1 VTQFI
6 FAVILWVIM
15 IICGFAG
22 VFLAENRKDRAGAF
36 TAAVLLGAI
45 GFGLFAWGGAKNI
58 PLKNIGVPTA
68 LGNVNGTVYQS
79 GTYETWTPWESFTN
93 IDETVQSVTW
103 EAGPKN
109 NGINCDGG
117 LAIRIGGQQSACA
130 NVTIQFQVRPSAAIS
145 LLEDYANHGPLI
157 PEIKQ
162 AVVIREFETVV
173 NEVLGDYDPI
183 TDQQNV
189 SDAKVTTS
197 QFTKFAPTI
206 LAMMRHDI
214 GDKIIVQAVY
224 LPKVIFD
231 PTIEGALSAIQ
242 KAHADFAVQTENE
255 LVNSAH
261 KQALTNLGNPTLN
274 QLIAQC
280 LANAGTNNPG
290 SCIPG
295 ASTKLQLSGNASA
308 AG

>member
-1 VTQFI
+1 VFQFI
-6 FAVILWVIM
+6 VAIIFWVVMLVAV
-15 IICGFAG
+15 FYAA
-22 VFLAENRKDRAGAF
+22 FLARPGKDRAAAV
-36 TAAVLLGAI
+36 TAAVLLGAL
-45 GFGLFAWGGAKNI
+45 GFGLYAWGGVKSI
-58 PLKNIGVPTA
+58 PLKNIGIPSA
-68 LGNVNGTVYQS
+68 LGNVGSSVYEH
-79 GTYETWTPWESFTN
+79 GTYETWQPWQSFTN

-103 EAGPKN
+103 VSGPKN

-162 AVVIREFETVV
+162 AVVVREFETVV
-173 NEVLGDYDPI
+173 NQVLGDYDPI

-197 QFTKFAPTI
+197 QFTQFAPTI
-206 LAMMRHDI
+206 LADMRKDI

-231 PTIEGALSAIQ
+231 PTIEGALNAIQ

-255 LVNSAH
+255 LVNKAH
-261 KQALTNLGNPTLN
+261 STALANLGNPTLN

-280 LANAGTNNPG
+280 LANAGTSNPG

-295 ASTKLQLSGNASA
+295 ASTKLQLSGSASA

>member
-1 VTQFI
+1 MVQFI
-6 FAVILWVIM
+6 FAIILWVIM
-15 IICGFAG
+15 SLCGFAG
-22 VFLAENRKDRAGAF
+22 VFLAENRKDRAGAI
-36 TAAVLLGAI
+36 TAAGLLGVI
-45 GFGLFAWGGAKNI
+45 GFGLFAWGGVKTI
-58 PLKNIGVPTA
+58 PLKNIGVPSA
-68 LGNVNGTVYQS
+68 LGNVGSSVYQH
-79 GTYETWTPWESFTN
+79 GTYETWQPWQSFTN

-103 EAGPKN
+103 VSGPRN

-117 LAIRIGGQQSACA
+117 LPIRIGGQQSACA

-173 NEVLGDYDPI
+173 NAVLGDYDPI

-189 SDAKVTTS
+189 SNATVTTS

-206 LAMMRHDI
+206 LADMRADI

-224 LPKVIFD
+224 LPKVTFD
-231 PTIEGALSAIQ
+231 PTIENALSAIQ
-242 KAHADFAVQTENE
+242 QAHADFAVQTENE
-255 LVNSAH
+255 LVNKAH
-261 KQALTNLGNPTLN
+261 STALANLGNPTLN
-274 QLIAQC
+274 QLVAQC
-280 LANAGTNNPG
+280 LANAGTRNPG

-295 ASTKLQLSGNASA
+295 ASTKLQLTQGS
-308 AG
+308 

>member
-1 VTQFI
+1 VFQFI
-6 FAVILWVIM
+6 TAIVFWVIM
-15 IICGFAG
+15 IVVVFYA
-22 VFLAENRKDRAGAF
+22 VFLAKPGKDLAGAV
-36 TAAVLLGAI
+36 TAAVLLGVL
-45 GFGLFAWGGAKNI
+45 GFGLYAWGGVKSI
-58 PLKNIGVPTA
+58 PLKNIGVPSA
-68 LGNVNGTVYQS
+68 LGNVGSSVYQH
-79 GTYETWTPWESFTN
+79 GTYETWQPWESFTN

-103 EAGPKN
+103 VSGPKN

-130 NVTIQFQVRPSAAIS
+130 NVTIQFQVRPLAAIS

-173 NEVLGDYDPI
+173 NQVLGDYDPI

-197 QFTKFAPTI
+197 QFTQFAPTI
-206 LAMMRHDI
+206 LAMMRKDI

-224 LPKVIFD
+224 LPKVLFD
-231 PTIEGALSAIQ
+231 PTIENALNSIQ
-242 KAHADFAVQTENE
+242 QAHAEYAVQTENE
-255 LVNSAH
+255 LVNAA
-261 KQALTNLGNPTLN
+261 KAKAIANLGTPTLA

-280 LANAGTNNPG
+280 LQDSQGKNPG
-290 SCIPG
+290 NCIPG
-295 ASTKLQLSGNASA
+295 SVTKLQLQNVPGGS
-308 AG
+308 

>member
-1 VTQFI
+1 MFQFIVGII
-6 FAVILWVIM
+6 FAVIALVAAFYAAFI
-15 IICGFAG
+15 A
-22 VFLAENRKDRAGAF
+22 RAGKEK
-36 TAAVLLGAI
+36 AAVTVLSVFFVLLGF
-45 GFGLFAWGGAKNI
+45 GFYAWGGVKSI
-58 PLKNIGVPTA
+58 PLKNIGVPSA
-68 LGNVNGTVYQS
+68 LGNVGGSVYQH
-79 GTYETWTPWESFTN
+79 GTYETWQPWESFTN

-103 EAGPKN
+103 VAGPRN

-117 LAIRIGGQQSACA
+117 LPIRIGGQQSACA

-173 NEVLGDYDPI
+173 NQVLGDYDPI

-197 QFTKFAPTI
+197 AFTGFAPTI
-206 LAMMRHDI
+206 LKDMRADI
-214 GDKIIVQAVY
+214 GDRIIVQAVY
-224 LPKVIFD
+224 LPKVTFD

-255 LVNSAH
+255 LVNKAH
-261 KQALTNLGNPTLN
+261 STALTNLGNPTLN

-280 LANAGTNNPG
+280 LANAGTVNPG

-295 ASTKLQLSGNASA
+295 ASTKLQLSNAP
-308 AG
+308 AGS